1 MADSAPR
8 PFTRRE
14 EKIGSAVIKLMSWLN
29 TWVYRISGG
38 RIAGRFPG
46 GAPVLLLTTIGR
58 KSGQPQTAPLLYL
71 TDGDNYVVVAS
82 KGGMSQHPLWFKN
95 LEANPRV
102 EIEVGAQKIAAT
114 AQRATAMQKASLWP
128 RLVTMYPSYADYQAR
143 TSRDIPVV
151 IITPQRWPLA

>member
-1 MADSAPR
+1 MAAKAPR

-14 EKIGSAVIKLMSWLN
+14 EQIGSAVIKLWSRLN
-29 TWVYRISGG
+29 TWVYRVSDG

-82 KGGMSQHPLWFKN
+82 KGGMSHHPLWFKN

-102 EIEVGAQKIAAT
+102 ELEVGSRKISAT
-114 AQRATAMQKASLWP
+114 AQRATDAQKAGLWP
-128 RLVTMYPSYADYQAR
+128 LLVAMYPSYADYQAR
-143 TSRDIPVV
+143 TTRDIPVV
-151 IITPQRWPLA
+151 ILTPQAERLS